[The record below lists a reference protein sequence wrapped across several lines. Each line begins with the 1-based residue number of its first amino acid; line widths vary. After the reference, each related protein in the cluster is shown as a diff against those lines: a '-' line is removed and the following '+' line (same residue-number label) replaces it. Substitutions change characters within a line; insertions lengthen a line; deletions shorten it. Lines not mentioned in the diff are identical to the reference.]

1 MAQYIIYTYQFSPIV
16 TNQKELFDDTRETS
30 AEIMS
35 KKQDIFGD
43 LFKNDISFKNKK
55 NEYSHRILY
64 NQDNIIV
71 FRLANKKYQNLEEN
85 FCIRKHA
92 YSPSCLII
100 IDNRKDIQHIAIEL
114 DTIAFQDTQ
123 TVANILK
130 QTFSRYLEEH
140 KLRLEIQ
147 KEFQV
152 SEFWNLVEKYPRGI
166 SMVRFKFSYP
176 NLPRVSSAIDKM
188 IREES
193 EATNSQQTV
202 FEFNAATDNI
212 LTLSK
217 KNKRLSGLA
226 KASADSGN
234 TITIKAKGVRKFVQ
248 TGRTNKSIVIDNL
261 EILLENDL
269 IENATTKIVRE
280 LNKIK

>member
-1 MAQYIIYTYQFSPIV
+1 MAQYIVYTYQFSPIV
-16 TNQKELFDDTRETS
+16 TNQKELFDDTTQTS

-43 LFKNDISFKNKK
+43 LFKNDLIFKNKK

-85 FCIRKHA
+85 FCIKRHE

-100 IDNRKDIQHIAIEL
+100 IDNRKDIQHIAIES
-114 DTIAFQDTQ
+114 DVVAFQDTQ
-123 TVANILK
+123 TVAKILK
-130 QTFSRYLEEH
+130 QTFSRYLETY
-140 KLRLEIQ
+140 KLRIEVQ

-152 SEFWNLVEKYPRGI
+152 SEFWNLIEKYPKGI
-166 SMVRFKFSYP
+166 RMVRFKFSYP

-188 IREES
+188 IKEES
-193 EATNSQQTV
+193 EATNSHQTI
-202 FEFNAATDNI
+202 FEFNSATDNV

-217 KNKRLSGLA
+217 KNRRLSGLA

-234 TITIKAKGVRKFVQ
+234 AITIKAKGIRKLIQ
-248 TGRTNKSIVIDNL
+248 TGCTNKSIVIDNL